1 MTPPPL
7 KLPNMTK
14 TNIPTTF
21 NQANSA
27 LRAGKFTEAIELYSL
42 ALDEHPHLESHIRF
56 GMQLA
61 SKRLGSTL
69 AEASEKKPQFALIVH
84 AFHLDVLDDLALHA
98 ANFPQDADQYITF
111 PDDFSDDKRSVIK
124 SLFPKATAVAVPNM
138 GQDIGALLSL
148 MDKVDLSKYDFICK
162 IHSKKG
168 NKKPLEWR
176 LALLRGVLG
185 SQAQVA
191 RTINFFQN
199 DPSVKLA
206 GARQLYL
213 HGPSNLWTNAE
224 NIRKMFGDLIAGFD
238 YTSNDWGFIGGTCFW
253 IRTEILITIRNQMRR
268 IELKPATYVDDG
280 TPAHAV
286 ERIFG
291 MLPLISGGKVI
302 LNDVV
307 DLDVPAIETKSFPSN
322 LPKERVSIVALLD
335 KLKLP
340 TTAVTPAASTLLES
354 APASKPEPIKKS
366 QIRGSLE
373 LVANRP
379 EIHGW
384 LAKMGD
390 ETPRKAIIRIENA
403 DIPIMAA
410 TFRADLK
417 KHNINLGKHAF
428 SITVP
433 SLLMDGK
440 PHQLA
445 LIDDETGTLI
455 AQKSCSWERPKRN
468 YVDFEGFLESSMTQP
483 IVQAPFTEEDKR
495 SFAMMENI
503 ANRLCKQAA
512 NLTSPSLVSVI
523 MPVYNREKVLAYS
536 IKSVLEQDYKNFE
549 LIIIDDGSSDGSI
562 AVVESFSDKRIKLI
576 KQRSNSGHSAARNAG
591 LNAARGKIIAYL
603 DSDNTWDPR
612 YLSATVG
619 AFNSLPDADAIY
631 SGQLLYRGHSK
642 EPLAV
647 RYGHFNRSLLE
658 NNNFIDLNSFSHDR
672 KLLEKVQGFD
682 TSLKRF
688 VDYDLVLRA
697 SEQGKLYSIPVIL
710 SHYFYDKAENTVT
723 NEVKHLSDMDI
734 LRSRL
739 ETRTHNR
746 LQTLEKADLNH
757 HTTVVIPNWQ
767 SLEDIC
773 DCLKSLSIRDWKG
786 MLDII
791 VVDNNSDEN
800 VLTYLR
806 AESAASRI
814 ILIENKRNYGFTY
827 AVNQGIARSRPGSDI
842 LLLNNDAIAQPGAI
856 AALQRACYSLPDA
869 GMTVPRQILPT
880 GTKTLRTHVPY
891 ANEAR
896 DCDVNISAHHQN
908 IASLPLFH
916 DGGAL
921 ELSYAAFF
929 AVYIRR
935 DIIDDLGP
943 LDAEYGRHYRS
954 DRVYCDFMRNILGRK
969 LYYTP
974 DSFFIHKLQKATDT
988 LRDSG
993 SRDSEFELMFKRN
1006 QWDTETAVALNFRQ
1020 AAWDIF

>member
-1 MTPPPL
+1 MTE
-7 KLPNMTK
+7 K
-14 TNIPTTF
+14 NILTTF
-21 NQANSA
+21 NQANLA
-27 LRAGKFTEAIELYSL
+27 LRAGKLKEAIELYTL

-56 GMQLA
+56 SMSLA
-61 SKRLGSTL
+61 SKRQGNSL
-69 AEASEKKPQFALIVH
+69 EKASEEKPQFALVIH
-84 AFHLDVLDDLALHA
+84 AFHLDVLDDLVYHV
-98 ANFPQDADQYITF
+98 ANFPKDADQYVTFPEDF
-111 PDDFSDDKRSVIK
+111 PDDKRTAIK
-124 SLFPKATAVAVPNM
+124 SAFPKATAVAVPNV
-138 GQDIGALLSL
+138 GQDIGALFSL
-148 MDKVDLSKYDFICK
+148 MDKVNLSRYGFICK

-185 SQAQVA
+185 SQAQVL
-191 RTINFFQN
+191 RTIKIFQS

-206 GARQLYL
+206 GSRQLYL
-213 HGPSNLWTNAE
+213 HGPSNLWKNAE
-224 NIRKMFGDLIAGFD
+224 NIRKMFGNLVTGFD
-238 YTSNDWGFIGGTCFW
+238 YTSKDWGFIGGTCFW
-253 IRTEILITIRNQMRR
+253 IRTDILTAIRDQMRR
-268 IELKPATYVDDG
+268 IELKPTAYIDDG

-291 MLPLISGGKVI
+291 MLPVISGGKVV
-302 LNDVV
+302 LNDVIDIDAPV
-307 DLDVPAIETKSFPSN
+307 TETKAFPTG

-340 TTAVTPAASTLLES
+340 TTTITQVAATSLESTLV
-354 APASKPEPIKKS
+354 SKTSLTKNP

-373 LVANRP
+373 LITNRP

-384 LAKMGD
+384 LANMGD
-390 ETPRKAIIRIENA
+390 ETPRKAIIRIEDT
-403 DIPIMAA
+403 DIPVMAA

-417 KHNINLGKHAF
+417 KHNINAGKHAF

-433 SLLMDGK
+433 TLFMDGK

-445 LIDDETGTLI
+445 LIDDKTRTI
-455 AQKSCSWERPKRN
+455 IVQKTCSWERPKRN
-468 YVDFEGFLESSMTQP
+468 YVDFASFLESSMTQP
-483 IVQAPFTEEDKR
+483 IIQAPFTEEDKR

-512 NLTSPSLVSVI
+512 DLTSPPLVSVI
-523 MPVYNREKVLAYS
+523 MPVYNREKILAYS
-536 IKSVLEQDYKNFE
+536 IKSVLEQNYKYFE

-562 AVVESFSDKRIKLI
+562 AVAESFSDRRIKLL
-576 KQRSNSGHSAARNAG
+576 KQRSNAGHSAARNAG
-591 LNAARGKIIAYL
+591 LSAARGKIIAYL

-619 AFNSLPDADAIY
+619 AFNNLPDADAVY

-642 EPLAV
+642 EPFAV

-658 NNNFIDLNSFSHDR
+658 NNNFIDLNSFAHDR
-672 KLLEKVQGFD
+672 KLLEKIQGFD
-682 TSLKRF
+682 ISLKRF

-723 NEVKHLSDMDI
+723 NEIKHLSDMDI
-734 LRSRL
+734 VRTRL
-739 ETRTHNR
+739 ETRTRNR
-746 LQTLEKADLNH
+746 LQILDKADLEH

-767 SLEDIC
+767 SLEDIR
-773 DCLKSLSIRDWKG
+773 DCLKSLSARDWKG

-791 VVDNNSDEN
+791 IVDNNSDEN
-800 VLTYLR
+800 VLAYLR
-806 AESAASRI
+806 AESVASHI

-908 IASLPLFH
+908 IVTLPLFH
-916 DGGAL
+916 DGGVL

-935 DIIDDLGP
+935 DIINDLGS

-969 LYYTP
+969 LYYIP

-993 SRDSEFELMFKRN
+993 KRDTEFELMFKRN
-1006 QWDTETAVALNFRQ
+1006 QWDTETAAALNFRQ